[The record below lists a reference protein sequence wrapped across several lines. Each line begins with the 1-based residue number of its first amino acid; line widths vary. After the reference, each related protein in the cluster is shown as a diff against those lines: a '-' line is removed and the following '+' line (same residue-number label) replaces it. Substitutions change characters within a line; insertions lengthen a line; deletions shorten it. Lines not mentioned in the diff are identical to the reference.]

1 MGILGKVVE
10 VKVQSSPYRW
20 GTQGRETREPES
32 QSQQRTQCPGPRVHR
47 RLGCWPWWGKG
58 SREKQPEQLKFGLF
72 MKLIGQLL
80 SSSDAPADNVLNTGP
95 RSSTCTL
102 PGTVPGIPGAAAC
115 TGRLG
120 VGAHGLLSGVCRWHA
135 AHLRQGQQTCPGL
148 GPCTATWRSGLR
160 AGLFRNGV
168 SPVHGVQRTAP
179 ARPCGR
185 WLRPTGT
192 RLYGS
197 LGLIP

>member
-1 MGILGKVVE
+1 M
-10 VKVQSSPYRW
+10 
-20 GTQGRETREPES
+20 ETREPERAS
-32 QSQQRTQCPGPRVHR
+32 ASRGPR
-47 RLGCWPWWGKG
+47 RLGCWPGWGEG
-58 SREKQPEQLKFGLF
+58 SQEKQPEQLKFGLF
-72 MKLIGQLL
+72 MKLTGPLL

-95 RSSTCTL
+95 RLSMCTV

-115 TGRLG
+115 TGRLR
-120 VGAHGLLSGVCRWHA
+120 VGAHELLSRVCRWHA
-135 AHLRQGQQTCPGL
+135 AHLHQGPQTCPSL

-160 AGLFRNGV
+160 AWVIRNGV
-168 SPVHGVQRTAP
+168 SPVQGVQRTAP
-179 ARPCGR
+179 ACPRGC